1 MKTNELT
8 QLADELQR
16 IGQSIHQQQ
25 PALTFPTHG
34 WQSSRFW
41 AVLFGETD
49 KNFRAKVKEKQIP
62 FAMFG
67 RNFCVRA
74 EHLAAYLDSQ
84 VNKNSEEED
93 S

>member
-1 MKTNELT
+1 MSSNN
-8 QLADELQR
+8 
-16 IGQSIHQQQ
+16 QQTV
-25 PALTFPTHG
+25 LMFPQQG
-34 WQSSRFW
+34 WQSSEFW
-41 AVLFGETD
+41 SVLFGETD

-74 EHLAAYLDSQ
+74 EHLSAYLDSQ
-84 VNKNSEEED
+84 VNKNGEEEEE